1 MCTVPAYA
9 AVQQEKTQQNLLHG
23 VESFD
28 KSALKH
34 TDTKEKIILPAT
46 EGNNKDSSCSHYIFP
61 SSDQFYFV
69 ALFI

>member
-1 MCTVPAYA
+1 MNSKRLIQVVFSIFYVHT

-28 KSALKH
+28 KSALKP

-46 EGNNKDSSCSHYIFP
+46 EGNN
-61 SSDQFYFV
+61 
-69 ALFI
+69 